1 MIIAGNW
8 KMNMDRASAQKLT
21 EDLSDQAA
29 SMNNNAQ
36 MIVFPPAVLID
47 TVIASRLN
55 QNLQVGGQDCHAQSA
70 GAHTGDI
77 SAHMLA
83 DAGCG
88 WVLAGHS
95 ERRTDYHESNQ
106 DVAAKASAAIDAGL
120 CVIICVGETLEER
133 MAGKAFDVVAEQI
146 KGSMPHDL
154 PHDRFALAYEPVWA
168 IGTGQVASPEDVDAM
183 HDHIREVLV
192 ARHASYA
199 EIDILYGGSVKPDN
213 AAALLALNNVGGA
226 LVGGASLKAE
236 DFIAIA
242 QSA

>member
-95 ERRTDYHESNQ
+95 ERRTDHHESNQ

-168 IGTGQVASPEDVDAM
+168 IGTGQVASPENVDAM

-199 EIDILYGGSVKPDN
+199 EIDILYGGAVKPDN

>member
-95 ERRTDYHESNQ
+95 ERRTDHHESNQ

-199 EIDILYGGSVKPDN
+199 KIDILYGGSVKPDN

>member
-95 ERRTDYHESNQ
+95 ERRTDHHESNQ

-192 ARHASYA
+192 ARHASNA

-242 QSA
+242 QSV

>member
-1 MIIAGNW
+1 
-8 KMNMDRASAQKLT
+8 
-21 EDLSDQAA
+21 
-29 SMNNNAQ
+29 

-95 ERRTDYHESNQ
+95 ERRTDHHESNQ

-192 ARHASYA
+192 ARHASNA

-242 QSA
+242 QSV